1 MIHQYINNGYHIVL
15 DVNSGSVHSVD
26 ALLYDAVEILAK
38 IVPDMEKPMPLTD
51 DQKKAVREA
60 LVCKYSAEDIE
71 DALSDIQELIDA
83 EELFAADIYKDY
95 VIDFKKRQTVV
106 KALCLHIAHDCNL
119 RCEYCFASTG
129 DFGEG
134 RKLMPLETG
143 KQAIDFLLKHSA
155 NRKNLEL
162 DFFGGEPLMNFEVVK
177 QVVAYA
183 RSKEQEYGKH
193 FRFTIT
199 TNGMLLNDD
208 NIDFINKEMSNVVLS
223 IDGRKAV
230 NDRMRKRVDGKGSYD
245 IILPKYQRLVAQR
258 GDKEYYVRGTYTK
271 YNLDFSNDVFDLLE
285 HGFDQI
291 SVEPVMADENDPYA
305 ITEADLP
312 AIFKEYEVL
321 MNKILDYEKTGKK
334 FNFFHFML
342 DLDQG
347 PCAIKRLRGC
357 GCGNEYVAI
366 TPDGDIY
373 PCHQFVGM
381 EEWKMGNLEEGTFDQ
396 AKKADFAKAHIYTKP
411 DCRECWARFYC
422 SGGCNANN
430 YQYAGDIRKAH
441 KLSCEIEK
449 KRLECAIV
457 MKAIRMEQ
465 AEQAAAESNS

>member
-1 MIHQYINNGYHIVL
+1 MVHQYKNNGYNIVL
-15 DVNSGSVHSVD
+15 DVNSGAIHIVD
-26 ALLYDAVEILAK
+26 DLTYDVIALWEETSREEIIQRLNKTYDEAEIK
-38 IVPDMEKPMPLTD
+38 
-51 DQKKAVREA
+51 EA
-60 LVCKYSAEDIE
+60 IE
-71 DALSDIQELIDA
+71 EI
-83 EELFAADIYKDY
+83 EELQKNGDLFTPDDY
-95 VIDFKKRQTVV
+95 EEYIGDVTKRPTVV

-334 FNFFHFML
+334 FNFVLADLRVSSMHLATPERAISYKL
-342 DLDQG
+342 DGEVHSFLDG
-347 PCAIKRLRGC
+347 Y
-357 GCGNEYVAI
+357 E
-366 TPDGDIY
+366 D
-373 PCHQFVGM
+373 
-381 EEWKMGNLEEGTFDQ
+381 
-396 AKKADFAKAHIYTKP
+396 
-411 DCRECWARFYC
+411 
-422 SGGCNANN
+422 
-430 YQYAGDIRKAH
+430 
-441 KLSCEIEK
+441 
-449 KRLECAIV
+449 
-457 MKAIRMEQ
+457 
-465 AEQAAAESNS
+465 

>member
-1 MIHQYINNGYHIVL
+1 MIHKYKLHGYNVVL
-15 DVNSGSVHSVD
+15 DVNSGGVHLVD
-26 ALLYDAVEILAK
+26 DLTYDMLDNVAPPFSDVCPPEVVEKL
-38 IVPDMEKPMPLTD
+38 
-51 DQKKAVREA
+51 
-60 LVCKYSAEDIE
+60 SAFY
-71 DALSDIQELIDA
+71 QE
-83 EELFAADIYKDY
+83 ADILSCYDEVLEAYNEQILFSEDDY
-95 VIDFKKRQTVV
+95 EKYADCSVASPI
-106 KALCLHIAHDCNL
+106 KAMCLHIAHDCNL

-162 DFFGGEPLMNFEVVK
+162 DFFGGDPLMIFEVVK

-334 FNFFHFML
+334 FNFFHFMI
-342 DLDQG
+342 DLEGG
-347 PCAIKRLRGC
+347 PCVAKRLSGC
-357 GCGNEYVAI
+357 GSGTEYMAV
-366 TPDGDIY
+366 TPWGDLY
-373 PCHQFVGM
+373 PCHQFVG
-381 EEWKMGNLEEGTFDQ
+381 EDDFCIGNVFDGIKNQ
-396 AKKADFAKAHIYTKP
+396 DIVNEFKLCNVYAKDKCK
-411 DCRECWARFYC
+411 DCFARFYC
-422 SGGCNANN
+422 SGGCAANSYKFHGN
-430 YQYAGDIRKAH
+430 ILDAYDIG
-441 KLSCEIEK
+441 CELQK
-449 KRLECAIV
+449 KRIECAI
-457 MKAIRMEQ
+457 MLKAAMADE
-465 AEQAAAESNS
+465 AEEE

>member
-1 MIHQYINNGYHIVL
+1 MIHKYKLHGYNVVL
-15 DVNSGSVHSVD
+15 DVNSGGVHLVD
-26 ALLYDAVEILAK
+26 DLTYDMLDNVAPPFSDVCPPKVVEKL
-38 IVPDMEKPMPLTD
+38 
-51 DQKKAVREA
+51 
-60 LVCKYSAEDIE
+60 SAFY
-71 DALSDIQELIDA
+71 QE
-83 EELFAADIYKDY
+83 ADILSCYDEVLEAYNEQILFSEDDY
-95 VIDFKKRQTVV
+95 EKYADCSVASPI
-106 KALCLHIAHDCNL
+106 KAMCLHIAHDCNL

-465 AEQAAAESNS
+465 AEQAATESNS

>member
-1 MIHQYINNGYHIVL
+1 MSLEVGKKAL
-15 DVNSGSVHSVD
+15 DFLIANSGS
-26 ALLYDAVEILAK
+26 
-38 IVPDMEKPMPLTD
+38 
-51 DQKKAVREA
+51 R
-60 LVCKYSAEDIE
+60 
-71 DALSDIQELIDA
+71 
-83 EELFAADIYKDY
+83 
-95 VIDFKKRQTVV
+95 R
-106 KALCLHIAHDCNL
+106 
-119 RCEYCFASTG
+119 
-129 DFGEG
+129 
-134 RKLMPLETG
+134 
-143 KQAIDFLLKHSA
+143 
-155 NRKNLEL
+155 NLEV

-334 FNFFHFML
+334 FNFFHFMV
-342 DLDQG
+342 DLQQG
-347 PCAIKRLRGC
+347 PCVIKRLRGC
-357 GCGNEYVAI
+357 GAGYEYVAV
-366 TPDGDIY
+366 TPDGEIY
-373 PCHQFVGM
+373 PCHQFVGHP
-381 EEWKMGNLEEGTFDQ
+381 EFLLGTLDNGKFDMDISNHFSGLNVCTRP
-396 AKKADFAKAHIYTKP
+396 KCKD
-411 DCRECWARFYC
+411 CWAKFYC
-422 SGGCNANN
+422 SGGCAAANFN
-430 YQYAGDIRKAH
+430 MNGDIETPYEMG
-441 KLSCEIEK
+441 CELQK
-449 KRLECAIV
+449 KRLECAIYL
-457 MKAIRMEQ
+457 KAAQMVE
-465 AEQAAAESNS
+465 E